1 MENESN
7 LRWLLCDLQL
17 RQKTLVRCGKRKEVP
32 IGDKWV
38 FCPLRASPRDRVST
52 KICEKCKHFKGYR
65 KIAVTQQMTESLTKD
80 FQVTKKQGGQAK
92 HITTITL
99 SDKDF
104 EDLDTKQKEWR
115 QKEVE

>member
-17 RQKTLVRCGKRKEVP
+17 RQKTLIRYGKRKEVP

-52 KICEKCKHFKGYR
+52 KICKKCKHFKGCR
-65 KIAVTQQMTESLTKD
+65 KIEVSQQVNESLTKD
-80 FQVTKKQGGQAK
+80 FKVTKQHGKQR
-92 HITTITL
+92 TTITL

-104 EDLDTKQKEWR
+104 KDIDKKQKEWE
-115 QKEVE
+115 QKEGK